1 MTPTYASVAQT
12 CRRPRPFRLSRG
24 LPVGLLIVGLLE
36 IAPNTRADRPAAGLS
51 RFEAPV
57 DAAVNQA
64 LEYLASQQLEDGSF
78 PAHMSRNTAIASL
91 CVMAFLARGDTP
103 ESRRF
108 GPTVNRGID
117 FVLRSADDKG
127 LLVGTERSSGPMYS
141 HTISTL
147 MLCEVSGMVS
157 PERQA
162 RIDAVLPRALAI
174 IIEAQKRPKSARF
187 RGGWRYQPTSSDSD
201 ISCTG
206 WALMALRSARN
217 SGAAVPRSAVDAAIA
232 FVMRC
237 RNSDGGF
244 GYQPGGGSGPA
255 RTGTA
260 LLCLELSGQHGS
272 EPCRKAG
279 DWILKNLPLN
289 ENDQF
294 YYYGLYYTAQGMF
307 QLGGAWWEQFAT
319 WMFDSALK
327 RQKPDGSWPA
337 GHSNEEKAGPCYSTA
352 MTVLALSVVYRQ
364 LPIYQR

>member
-1 MTPTYASVAQT
+1 MIPMHSSAAQT
-12 CRRPRPFRLSRG
+12 RRRRRPLHLRCGASA
-24 LPVGLLIVGLLE
+24 GLLL
-36 IAPNTRADRPAAGLS
+36 IALFGAVLITRADRPVVSLS

-64 LEYLASQQLEDGSF
+64 LEYLASQQLDDGSF
-78 PAHMSRNTAIASL
+78 PARMNSNTAIASL
-91 CVMAFLARGDTP
+91 CVMAFQARGETP

-108 GPTVNRGID
+108 GPVVNRGID
-117 FVLRSADDKG
+117 FVLGSADDKG

-157 PERQA
+157 PERQK
-162 RIDAVLPRALAI
+162 RIDTVLPRALAI

-217 SGAAVPRSAVDAAIA
+217 SGAAVPRSAVDAAVA
-232 FVMRC
+232 FVLRC

-244 GYQPGGGSGPA
+244 AYQPGGGSGPA

-260 LLCLELSGQHGS
+260 LLCLELSGRHGS

-307 QLGGAWWEQFAT
+307 QLGGAWWEQFAA